1 VERTAVRKSIV
12 TIVTKSLPHY
22 RIPFFEALRLEL
34 ERRGVT
40 LGLIYG
46 LPGDEEA
53 KKQDTAAI
61 SWGRP
66 IRNRR
71 IAFGRR
77 SFWWQPCAELVRGSD
92 LVIVEQASRLLLNYV
107 LLARQ
112 TMGGSRVAFWGHGR
126 NFQGHAASGPG
137 EAVKRLI
144 SRWPHWWFA
153 YTEGSAEVVRR
164 LHFPSDRITAV
175 QNAIDTDALRQRRAS
190 VSDEELAAL
199 RLRWNIQSRN
209 VAIFVGGLYAE
220 KRIQYLIEA
229 AHALRRRVADFELIV
244 IGAGPDQQLVEQA
257 AREHR
262 WIHYLGP
269 CLGTDKVPFFVISKV
284 MLLPGLVGL
293 GVLDSFAL
301 EIPLVTVDL
310 AFHSPEVEYLR
321 HGENGVKL
329 PAGTDPEEYAA
340 AVSSLLGDERAREH
354 LQAGCRVAAQTYTIE
369 AMVSRFA
376 AGVLLAIGRGPANAA

>member
-1 VERTAVRKSIV
+1 VAAVRGAGPRQRSGNRGAGEQIA
-12 TIVTKSLPHY
+12 SQ
-22 RIPFFEALRLEL
+22 LR
-34 ERRGVT
+34 
-40 LGLIYG
+40 
-46 LPGDEEA
+46 
-53 KKQDTAAI
+53 AARPTDD
-61 SWGRP
+61 GRL
-66 IRNRR
+66 
-71 IAFGRR
+71 
-77 SFWWQPCAELVRGSD
+77 Q
-92 LVIVEQASRLLLNYV
+92 SRLL
-107 LLARQ
+107 
-112 TMGGSRVAFWGHGR
+112 
-126 NFQGHAASGPG
+126 GP
-137 EAVKRLI
+137 
-144 SRWPHWWFA
+144 W
-153 YTEGSAEVVRR
+153 
-164 LHFPSDRITAV
+164 
-175 QNAIDTDALRQRRAS
+175 RRAS

-269 CLGTDKVPFFVISKV
+269 CLGTDKVPFFGLSKV

-329 PAGTDPEEYAA
+329 PAGTNPEEYAA